1 MPSSRKAKEP
11 FRFFTRL
18 HLRELTGQKATNLS
32 ELLSIIKQVPGSVIY
47 HHTHH
52 FLQQHQYLSP
62 EPPNDFSYWVR
73 EVLNDDILAEQ
84 LSSIDTPEF
93 GSIRSLREKIIEVI
107 EKHLQGSK
115 RKDIT
120 APEGEEFY
128 FIKSISFIMPTD
140 YLAYSVREFRNILK
154 KITIN
159 SIYFHMFEARL
170 RLEKQTNDF
179 SLWIE
184 TNFGDLQLALAIE
197 ELDPYS
203 YTMQGLRQK
212 IIKLIDQRLKNAKD
226 K

>member
-1 MPSSRKAKEP
+1 MSLKRTKQP

-32 ELLSIIKQVPGSVIY
+32 ELLAVLREVPGSVIY

-62 EPPNDFSYWVR
+62 EPPNDFAYWVR
-73 EVLNDDILAEQ
+73 EMLNDDILAEK

-107 EKHLQGSK
+107 EKHMRVSK
-115 RKDIT
+115 RKET
-120 APEGEEFY
+120 AAPEGEEFY
-128 FIKSISFIMPTD
+128 FVKSISFIIPTD
-140 YLAYSVREFRNILK
+140 YLAYNLREFRSILR

-184 TNFGDLQLALAIE
+184 TNFGDSELARAIA

-203 YTMQGLRQK
+203 HTMEGLRHR
-212 IIKLIDQRLKNAKD
+212 IIRLIDQRLNRVKNK
-226 K
+226 